1 MTQKSPAPLLAA
13 ALLLGAICRAP
24 DGAEA
29 ADPNTLW
36 NIVHGKCVPERLRTG
51 APDPC
56 AAVHIR
62 HGVRRGYAV
71 LKDIVGPAQYLLIP
85 TSRISGIDSPAVLAP
100 NGQNYFS
107 HAWRQRRFVERR
119 LHRALPPEDTSLAV
133 NSAEGRSQNQLH
145 IHIDCVRAD
154 VRDSL
159 RRQQAGIGRQ
169 WKPLPARLLGHRYLA
184 MRVEGDRLDAN
195 PFKLLASRL
204 PHARTRM
211 GKYSL
216 VVVGEK
222 SARHRS
228 GFLILAARADAA
240 GGAASGE
247 ELQDHACTVAR
258 EP

>member
-1 MTQKSPAPLLAA
+1 MAQISPMSLLAA
-13 ALLLGAICRAP
+13 ALLLGATSLAA
-24 DGAEA
+24 DGAAA

-36 NIVHGKCVPERLRTG
+36 NIIHGKCVPDRLRTG

-62 HGVRRGYAV
+62 HGVRSGYAV
-71 LKDIVGPAQYLLIP
+71 LKDIRGPAQYLLIP
-85 TSRISGIDSPAVLAP
+85 TSRISGIDSPALLAP
-100 NGQNYFS
+100 NAQNYFS
-107 HAWRQRRFVERR
+107 QAWRQRRLFERR
-119 LHRALPPEDTSLAV
+119 LHRALSPEDTSLAV

-145 IHIDCVRAD
+145 IHIDCVRSD

-159 RRQQAGIGRQ
+159 QRQQAGIGRQ
-169 WKPLPARLLGHRYLA
+169 WKPLPVRLLGHRYLA

-204 PHARTRM
+204 PGARARM

-222 SARHRS
+222 SARRRS
-228 GFLILAARADAA
+228 GFLILAARADGA
-240 GGAASGE
+240 GGGASGE
-247 ELQDHACTVAR
+247 ELQDHACSVAR
-258 EP
+258 ER

>member
-1 MTQKSPAPLLAA
+1 MARISPASLLAA
-13 ALLLGAICRAP
+13 TLLLGATCLVR
-24 DGAEA
+24 DGAAA

-36 NIVHGKCVPERLRTG
+36 NIVHGKCVPDRLRTG

-62 HGVRRGYAV
+62 HGVSSGYAV
-71 LKDIVGPAQYLLIP
+71 LKDLRGPAQYFLIP

-100 NGQNYFS
+100 NAQNYFS

-119 LHRALPPEDTSLAV
+119 LHRKLPPEDTSLAV

-145 IHIDCVRAD
+145 IHVDCVRPD

-159 RRQQAGIGRQ
+159 QRQQVGIGRQ
-169 WKPLPARLLGHRYLA
+169 CPLADRLLGHRYLA

-204 PHARTRM
+204 PHARARM

-222 SARHRS
+222 SARRHG
-228 GFLILAARADAA
+228 GFLILTARAD
-240 GGAASGE
+240 GGGGASGE
-247 ELQDHACTVAR
+247 ELQDHTCSVAR
-258 EP
+258 KR